1 MIKETD
7 FYVHFNLMNTAKNF
21 INQFDNKTALN
32 QPTGN
37 FFYDPWVIKEEYQG
51 TIWEKI
57 LNTLDVPQGEA
68 RLIILNPGESYMA
81 HADIDDR
88 YHLNII
94 GNNAFL
100 IDISKQ
106 KMYPTTSNGKWYEM
120 DASRIHAATN
130 YGDIPRAQLVV
141 RKLLKRGNFY
151 ESKHVTIIPK
161 QQIYDYRYQF
171 DNQISPCLN
180 ELNRT
185 KKMNNFQFS
194 NDRVEFDIE
203 LSAIQELSN
212 FDKSIFHI
220 TYE

>member
-7 FYVHFNLMNTAKNF
+7 FYVHFDLMNTAKNF
-21 INQFDNKTALN
+21 TSQFDNKTTLN
-32 QPTGN
+32 QPTGD
-37 FFYDPWVIKEEYQG
+37 FFYDPWIIKEQYQG

-106 KMYPTTSNGKWYEM
+106 KMYPTTSDGRWYEM
-120 DASRIHAATN
+120 DAGRIHAATN

-141 RKLLKRGNFY
+141 RKLLKRGKFY

-161 QQIYDYRYQF
+161 QQIHDYRYQF

-180 ELNRT
+180 ELNRS

-194 NDRVEFDIE
+194 NDRVEFDID
-203 LSAIQELSN
+203 LSAIQELSK
-212 FDKSIFHI
+212 FDQSIFHI